1 MHSLGNCLRNLS
13 RRPWIALLPFLVLY
27 VVLVLVFHKDAME
40 GDEGRYV
47 FFAENLSQGFY
58 SPRDE
63 INLWNGPGYP
73 LVLVPLVLMGLP
85 YICFTLLN
93 AVFLYLALVI
103 TFAELRAVSSEK
115 VAWTFACFLGL
126 YYIAWDELVQIL
138 TEPITL
144 LLIALFVASCRR
156 AFQHPVWSRIV
167 VCGMALGYLC
177 LTKVIFGIIVTAL
190 IPLMA
195 FLAILF
201 KRQYY
206 LASLKIYLVAF
217 ACVLPYLLYTYQ
229 LTSKFPYWGNPGG
242 SNFYSMS
249 SPYPGE
255 YGNWIPPSFSLETSR
270 TQPAEVLDLA
280 SKYYEKNHKEVIERL
295 KGKTSIEQ
303 DEILFQEGWKNI
315 RDHPLKFAQN
325 WIANV
330 SRMFFV
336 FPYSYYR
343 HNMVP
348 LLYILPNSFLLVL
361 GLISVPAGII
371 MWRLHIPPHSK
382 LLVFNGLCYLGA
394 CTLVSA
400 EPRMLYVV
408 LPIILLWFGS
418 TLKPIVEAYWGL
430 FPQRNR
436 KADDIEMR

>member
-73 LVLVPLVLMGLP
+73 LVLVPLVL
-85 YICFTLLN
+85 I
-93 AVFLYLALVI
+93 
-103 TFAELRAVSSEK
+103 
-115 VAWTFACFLGL
+115 
-126 YYIAWDELVQIL
+126 
-138 TEPITL
+138 
-144 LLIALFVASCRR
+144 
-156 AFQHPVWSRIV
+156 
-167 VCGMALGYLC
+167 
-177 LTKVIFGIIVTAL
+177 
-190 IPLMA
+190 
-195 FLAILF
+195 
-201 KRQYY
+201 
-206 LASLKIYLVAF
+206 
-217 ACVLPYLLYTYQ
+217 
-229 LTSKFPYWGNPGG
+229 
-242 SNFYSMS
+242 
-249 SPYPGE
+249 
-255 YGNWIPPSFSLETSR
+255 
-270 TQPAEVLDLA
+270 
-280 SKYYEKNHKEVIERL
+280 
-295 KGKTSIEQ
+295 
-303 DEILFQEGWKNI
+303 
-315 RDHPLKFAQN
+315 
-325 WIANV
+325 
-330 SRMFFV
+330 
-336 FPYSYYR
+336 
-343 HNMVP
+343 
-348 LLYILPNSFLLVL
+348 FLLVL